1 MKAPTF
7 DWRWLAVFTVFL
19 VVLAFILVAVV
30 T

>member
-7 DWRWLAVFTVFL
+7 DWRWLAALTVFL
-19 VVLAFILVAVV
+19 VVLAFVLVAVV